1 VIVVVVEEEEEEE
14 EEEGAQEDIV
24 FSSAR
29 GVVDAA
35 GGLRSRGVETV
46 QQEFRATSE
55 DNVCVEIRDG
65 VQCLCLRRRA
75 CRFVCAGG
83 RRRRRRRASGWG
95 RSPRPK
101 TTQSGS
107 AKSPPQAGSAI
118 DGPGKG
124 SAG

>member
-1 VIVVVVEEEEEEE
+1 VVVEEE

-65 VQCLCLRRRA
+65 VQFLCLRRRA
-75 CRFVCAGG
+75 CRFV
-83 RRRRRRRASGWG
+83 
-95 RSPRPK
+95 
-101 TTQSGS
+101 
-107 AKSPPQAGSAI
+107 
-118 DGPGKG
+118 
-124 SAG
+124 